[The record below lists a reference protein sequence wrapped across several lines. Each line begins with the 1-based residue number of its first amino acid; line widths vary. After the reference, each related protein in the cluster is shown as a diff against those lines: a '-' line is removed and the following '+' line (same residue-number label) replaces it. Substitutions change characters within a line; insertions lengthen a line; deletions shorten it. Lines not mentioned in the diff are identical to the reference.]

1 MTLAGDTF
9 STYLNTVYTPMAEQT
24 IFWNN
29 RLLDGS
35 VFEVIPP
42 ASCPGGDYINV
53 LIDYLATT
61 YAAAYTV
68 GDPMPTPD
76 TLSSV
81 RAYFNKDF
89 YQVSAKTYNY
99 YKWLQSGRDGTHS
112 GLGDQDEK
120 AIMTAALNLRDL
132 MTTTML
138 SDLESQIDSSSAF
151 SDASLSRS
159 TYASLVSQ
167 ETAGG
172 ASTPTLAQLEDLIE
186 GMQNVTYGPVAIE
199 DMAWIMA
206 RNQLTQVARLGS
218 NLAYNSTFATMTTS
232 LDSNAPIDL
241 DRAHRT
247 ETIGGIP
254 VVVLPDFSTTD
265 ILLVNRKKIKV
276 FNWAPLEIIPKDIAA
291 AEQSWLLTMGASL
304 VVLDPRQQ
312 SKIDNLSA

>member
-1 MTLAGDTF
+1 MTLSGDTF
-9 STYLNTVYTPMAEQT
+9 SNYLNTVYTPMAEET

-29 RLLDGS
+29 SLLDGS
-35 VFEVIPP
+35 VFEVIKPEQ
-42 ASCPGGDYINV
+42 CPGGDYINV
-53 LIDYLATT
+53 LIDWAATT

-99 YKWLQSGRDGTHS
+99 YKWLQAGINGTHS

-120 AIMTAALNLRDL
+120 AILTSAKSLRDL

-138 SDLESQIDSSSAF
+138 SDLETWIDASSNF
-151 SDASLSRS
+151 SDAALARG
-159 TYASLVSQ
+159 TYTSLVSQ

-172 ASTPTLAQLEDLIE
+172 GTGVTLAQLEDLVE
-186 GMQNVTYGPVAIE
+186 GMQNVTYGPVATE

-206 RNQLTQVARLGS
+206 RNQLTNVSRLGS
-218 NLAYNSTFATMTTS
+218 NLAYNSTFAAMTTS
-232 LDSNAPIDL
+232 LDSTAPIDIE
-241 DRAHRT
+241 RAHRT
-247 ETIGGIP
+247 ATIAGIP

-265 ILLVNRKKIKV
+265 ILLVNRKKIKIY
-276 FNWAPLEIIPKDIAA
+276 NWAPLEIVPKDVAA